1 LIGGGELQ
9 PMLTASNISI
19 TGWLMNREQA
29 LESLDKIDVYYKHP
43 FGKVL
48 PIAVLEAMALQNQ

>member
-9 PMLTASNISI
+9 PMLANISI

-29 LESLDKIDVYYKHP
+29 LESLDKMMFIYKHP
-43 FGKVL
+43 FGKVS
-48 PIAVLEAMALQNQ
+48 NCCS

>member
-19 TGWLMNREQA
+19 TGWLMNREQV
-29 LESLDKIDVYYKHP
+29 ESLDKIDVY
-43 FGKVL
+43 
-48 PIAVLEAMALQNQ
+48 LQTSLWEGFTNCCS